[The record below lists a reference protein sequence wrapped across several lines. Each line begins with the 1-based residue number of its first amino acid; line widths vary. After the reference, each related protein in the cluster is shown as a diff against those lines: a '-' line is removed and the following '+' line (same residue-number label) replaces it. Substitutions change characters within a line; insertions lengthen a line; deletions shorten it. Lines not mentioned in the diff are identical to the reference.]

1 MVDAKID
8 LKTREEEL
16 KSWGKLDREKD
27 VLLARLASM
36 EADPPA
42 DVYLSTADRQILDWH
57 FANLE
62 FANASRLGDLSLK
75 HWDQDDDFEFTGGHA
90 AVVNGYSTIPVALA
104 EGLDIRLKQVA
115 NKVAYGRDGV
125 EVTTTTGESYRADAV
140 LCTLPLGVLK
150 EAIKEPSKEDKGTK
164 ELTLKGFTA
173 DLKKIKYVVQII
185 ILNNHSKFYKLEQIE
200 KQVTGL
206 S

>member
-1 MVDAKID
+1 MILSSVCRVEDIPLMVDAKID
-8 LKTREEEL
+8 LKTREDEL
-16 KSWGKLDREKD
+16 KAWGKLDREKD

-42 DVYLSTADRQILDWH
+42 DVYLSVPDRQLLDWH

-75 HWDQDDDFEFTGGHA
+75 HWDQDDDFEFTGCHA

-104 EGLDIRLKQVA
+104 DGLDIRLKQVA
-115 NKVAYGRDGV
+115 SRVAYGRDGV
-125 EVTTTTGESYRADAV
+125 EVTTTTGESYRGDVV

-150 EAIKEPSKEDKGTK
+150 EAIKEPPKEEKGNAHF
-164 ELTLKGFTA
+164 LK
-173 DLKKIKYVVQII
+173 I
-185 ILNNHSKFYKLEQIE
+185 S
-200 KQVTGL
+200 
-206 S
+206 